1 MGRHRRHEP
10 LPGVHTVVQA
20 LDCEESMRMAL
31 EIIVS
36 VLLGMLLG
44 VFATA
49 LIVAGRDG
57 R

>member
-1 MGRHRRHEP
+1 
-10 LPGVHTVVQA
+10 
-20 LDCEESMRMAL
+20 MRMVLA
-31 EIIVS
+31 IVVS